1 MGLQRRKPVRALKAH
16 IGRSCLDL
24 MAESGVVVK
33 LLRRAEPGRHRLV
46 VLPAS
51 LDFSF
56 LERVKEIP
64 DWVWEPARSGAGRVV
79 FDASLEGY
87 PHRLKRSHL
96 LHRLL
101 QRKRIPRENAVY
113 LTQDR
118 GYQEAY
124 RQGFAGEPVMR
135 VLVEDYW
142 IRAVAGEHLAD
153 GPSAFEARLAGY
165 RARPRRRER
174 RFLSLNR
181 NLRPSKAQF
190 LLRLLQAGLWDQ
202 GFVSSGGLEN
212 RRGSKRG
219 RMEALEEEFL
229 GDAAFGEANRKLG
242 HLLPRL
248 EAMGRIEF
256 EIPGAADVPEAVMDQ
271 PLGEYG
277 RSWFSVV
284 TETEMRER
292 ILRITE
298 KPLKPLM
305 NFHPFIVLGNPG
317 SLRLLRAYGFRS
329 FPEMFDESYDEEPD
343 PRRRFEMV
351 FGQIERLCALEE
363 SELDRLEAATEATV
377 IHNAHRA
384 LVKLPRL
391 FRDRMDPALI
401 RGILAPPE
409 TSSPQSH
416 RIAELG

>member
-1 MGLQRRKPVRALKAH
+1 MSLQRRKPVRALKAH
-16 IGRSCLDL
+16 LGRSCLDL
-24 MAESGVVVK
+24 MSGSRVVMK
-33 LLRRAEPGRHRLV
+33 PLRRAEPGRHYLV
-46 VLPAS
+46 VVPVS
-51 LDFSF
+51 LDLDF
-56 LERVKEIP
+56 LERPKEIP
-64 DWVWEPARSGAGRVV
+64 DWVWESARSGAGRVV
-79 FDASLEGY
+79 FDASLEGF
-87 PHRLKRSHL
+87 PHRPKRSQL
-96 LHRLL
+96 LHRML
-101 QRKRIPRENAVY
+101 QRERIPRENAVW

-118 GYQEAY
+118 GYEDDY
-124 RQGFAGEPVMR
+124 RQVFAGEPLMR

-142 IRAVAGEHLAD
+142 IRAVEGEHLED
-153 GPSAFEARLAGY
+153 GPQAFTARIAGY

-212 RRGSKRG
+212 RRGFRRG
-219 RMEALEEEFL
+219 RMEALEDELL
-229 GDAAFGEANRKLG
+229 GDSAFGEANRELG

-256 EIPGAADVPEAVMDQ
+256 EVPGAAGVSEAVMDQ
-271 PLGEYG
+271 PLTEYG

-284 TETEMRER
+284 TETEMRDR
-292 ILRITE
+292 LLRITE

-305 NFHPFIVLGNPG
+305 NFHPFMVLGNPG
-317 SLRLLRAYGFRS
+317 SLELLRGYGFRS

-363 SELDRLEAATEATV
+363 SELARLEAATEATV

-391 FRDRMDPALI
+391 FRDRLDPALI
-401 RGILAPPE
+401 RRILAPPE
-409 TSSPQSH
+409 TSSPQSD
-416 RIAELG
+416 RTVELG

>member
-1 MGLQRRKPVRALKAH
+1 MSDAAVVMKP
-16 IGRSCLDL
+16 
-24 MAESGVVVK
+24 
-33 LLRRAEPGRHRLV
+33 LRRAEPGRHRLV

-51 LDFSF
+51 LDLDF
-56 LERVKEIP
+56 LKGLKETP
-64 DWVWEPARSGAGRVV
+64 DWVWEPARSGVGKVV

-87 PHRLKRSHL
+87 PHWVKRSHA
-96 LHRLL
+96 LHRML
-101 QRKRIPRENAVY
+101 QRKGIPREHAVY

-118 GYQEAY
+118 GYEHDY
-124 RQGFAGEPVMR
+124 RQVFAGEPVMR

-142 IRAVAGEHLAD
+142 IRAVEAEHLQD
-153 GPSAFEARLAGY
+153 GAQAFETRIAGY
-165 RARPRRRER
+165 RARQRRRER

-202 GFVSSGGLEN
+202 GFVSSGGLEIQ
-212 RRGSKRG
+212 RGFKRG
-219 RMEALEEEFL
+219 RPQELEEELL
-229 GDAAFGEANRKLG
+229 GDSAFGEANRELG

-248 EAMGRIEF
+248 EAIGRIEF
-256 EIPGAADVPEAVMDQ
+256 EVPGADALSEPVMDQ
-271 PLGEYG
+271 PLAEYG

-284 TETEMRER
+284 TETEMGER
-292 ILRITE
+292 LLRITE

-317 SLRLLRAYGFRS
+317 SLELLRGYGFRS
-329 FPEMFDESYDEEPD
+329 FPEMFDESYDKEPD

-351 FGQIERLCALEE
+351 FGQIARLCALEE
-363 SELDRLEAATEATV
+363 SELDRLEAATEAAV

-391 FRDRMDPALI
+391 FRDRLDPALM
-401 RGILAPPE
+401 RRILAPPA
-409 TSSPQSH
+409 TSSPQSD
-416 RIAELG
+416 RTVELG